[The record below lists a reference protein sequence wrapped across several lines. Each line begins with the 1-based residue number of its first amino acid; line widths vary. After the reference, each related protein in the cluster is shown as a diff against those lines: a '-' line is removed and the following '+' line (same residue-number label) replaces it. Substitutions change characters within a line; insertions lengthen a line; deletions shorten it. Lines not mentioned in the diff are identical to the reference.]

1 MLYLTLRH
9 YEYVCAVAHHG
20 SLSAAAAALHVSQPA
35 LSAALARI
43 EEHLGTV
50 LFLRRPGASLM
61 LTPQGRD
68 FTKAAQSL
76 IDQATQLES
85 PDSPNRTAQKLM
97 LGCFSDLAPFLLA
110 PALTHLRQALPD
122 LTISTRVAD
131 LAPLT
136 EGLLQGEI
144 DLALTYDLGL
154 DAGFSRQEIAQRS
167 PRALMPPDH
176 PLAAM
181 TTVSLA
187 QMAPEPLILSQEGLS
202 VQHML
207 TLFKSQGLA
216 PRIAHRAASLELLRS
231 LAANGEGLGISYS
244 SPPSDLSYDGK
255 PLVSIPICDK
265 AAREPVIIASHEHS
279 KNDSPQ
285 ALAIAAL
292 TALFTARATAP

>member
-9 YEYVCAVAHHG
+9 YEYVCAVAQHG
-20 SLSAAAAALHVSQPA
+20 SLSAAAEILHVSQPA
-35 LSAALARI
+35 LSAALSKI
-43 EEHLGTV
+43 EDHLGVT
-50 LFLRRPGASLM
+50 LFLRRPGASLI

-68 FTKAAQSL
+68 FTKAAQTL
-76 IDQATQLES
+76 IDQAAQLEA
-85 PDSPNRTAQKLM
+85 PDSPNRTTQKLV

-110 PALTHLRQALPD
+110 PALNHLRQSLPD
-122 LTISTRVAD
+122 LTVTTRVTD

-136 EGLLQGEI
+136 DGLLQGEI

-154 DAGFSRQEIAQRS
+154 DAGFSRQEIMQRA
-167 PRALMPPDH
+167 PQALMPPDH
-176 PLAAM
+176 HLASM
-181 TTVSLA
+181 PSVSLA
-187 QMAPEPLILSQEGLS
+187 LVAPEPLILSQEGLS

-244 SPPSDLSYDGK
+244 SPPSTLSYDGK
-255 PLVSIPICDK
+255 PLVSIPISDE
-265 AAREPVIIASHEHS
+265 AAREPVIIASHEHPES
-279 KNDSPQ
+279 ESPQ

-292 TALFTARATAP
+292 TSLFTN